1 MKGVELVPQQID
13 EYKIVSLLGEGSTG
27 KVYLAEKDGSHF
39 ALKLLERGN
48 IQELVSEFFIL
59 KGLKHPKIVN
69 VYSVNLKD
77 DGAYAV
83 LEYAEGGSLQGK
95 YFKKNWR
102 EFVERVV
109 KDILPTLGFLH
120 QRGILHGDIKP
131 SNILITSEG
140 TYKLSDFGGI
150 QKFLDLYLLAK
161 AETLTLDYTAP
172 EILRGERATT
182 QSDLYSLGILMYE
195 VLTGKLPFE
204 GSVEMVVNGHLMG
217 IVNPPHHINP
227 EIPESLSN
235 FIVKMLEKSPVR
247 RPANA
252 EEVRSI
258 LSKILEN
265 KSYQPEWS
273 DFSVFVG
280 RGKELRIAESLFK
293 RVIEG
298 GKKRNNVLI
307 FYGPEGIGK
316 STLADEIVS
325 RAYLQGI
332 FTIKFDLKSDNYS
345 ASLKRLGKFLENF
358 VNQKLPEIGNSNLR
372 QQFVSNIYNTLK
384 ILSNKFPVLIVIDE
398 FPSDDHISWQI
409 FSDISKLIKRDR
421 IGIVVFSQDIVR
433 SYIKGVN
440 NIYRL
445 NPFGPVVV
453 RELLKDKKLN
463 LSKSDISRIYRI
475 SRGLP
480 SRLTKILNC
489 LSKNK
494 KIDECLEECK
504 ALSVDIGSLPNTERE
519 ILKFMVLMGNPVN
532 LNLLI
537 DIFGIEKVTQA
548 VNALLARGILRRLNY
563 YSLNSAVRDKLL
575 TDFVHDRSAIFLV
588 AGKFSKLKNYRRAA
602 RVLYDTGYFS
612 SSFRYI
618 EHSLKRSFK
627 RRNYIKLY
635 DLLRLYED
643 VNLTGGALRKFLSYY
658 VYTLINLGMYRKA
671 LNVIEDNYDY
681 MIKSEADFLRCCALK
696 ELGYPIDK
704 LISLMETN
712 VRGQIS
718 GFLKDDADSLY
729 VELISETNISQD
741 KFDSIVEEILKRRKR
756 PDVRVKLLRISGN
769 YFYNRRDYRRA
780 KSYYREGLRLARKKD
795 VHWEIPNLLMNLA
808 VSRLMLGEIKLDKY
822 LENLKNAAR
831 LAEKQANYPILEKIY
846 LNLSFYYMS
855 FNQFSEAESS
865 LENLKQ
871 LGELSDN
878 PSIIAK
884 YYENIAYLNFER
896 GIWDNVEEYYMKAYE
911 NYRKVGVPD
920 IGFYG
925 KYIKFLIHLGNFSM
939 AIHLLREALSYWKK
953 VSSEKMLA
961 WVYENLFIVL
971 GITGRRNLMEKFL
984 IRVPESIR
992 NEPGISYF
1000 ISFGKKDFRTALK
1013 VVNEIIEQLEPYGE
1027 SFQVRYFLEKAESL
1041 LSLGEVDEAYQFIK
1055 IYLYKKPEGPFREA
1069 LGYFV
1074 LAKVYLAKRD
1084 WSNALLNFER
1094 ARRMFEQLG
1103 AKYQL
1108 GKTKCFI
1115 AFVGAIYRE
1124 HEPDESE
1131 LKMCKNILNS
1141 VGAGRTFDE
1150 IKLEIMAL
1158 LEK

>member
-1 MKGVELVPQQID
+1 MKGVEVIPQQID
-13 EYKIVSLLGEGSTG
+13 DYKIISLLGEGSTG
-27 KVYLAEKDGSHF
+27 KVYLAEKDGNRF
-39 ALKLLERGN
+39 ALKLLEKGN

-59 KGLKHPKIVN
+59 RGLKHPKIID

-77 DGAYAV
+77 DKAYAV

-95 YFKKNWR
+95 DFKKNWR

-109 KDILPTLGFLH
+109 SDVLPALGFLH
-120 QRGILHGDIKP
+120 RRGILHGDIKP
-131 SNILITSEG
+131 SNILITSDG
-140 TYKLSDFGGI
+140 TYKLSDFGGV
-150 QKFLDLYLLAK
+150 QRFLDLYSLAK

-195 VLTGKLPFE
+195 ILTGRLPFE

-217 IVNPPHHINP
+217 VVKPPHHINP

-247 RPANA
+247 RPVGV
-252 EEVRSI
+252 EEVKSI

-265 KSYQPEWS
+265 KFYEPELS
-273 DFSVFVG
+273 TFSVSIG

-293 RVIEG
+293 RIIEG
-298 GKKRNNVLI
+298 GKNRNNVVI

-332 FTIKFDLKSDNYS
+332 FTIKFDLTADNFS
-345 ASLKRLGKFLENF
+345 VSLKRLGKFLENF
-358 VNQKLPEIGNSNLR
+358 INQKLPEVGNSNLR
-372 QQFVSNIYNTLK
+372 HQFVSNIYNTLK
-384 ILSNKFPVLIVIDE
+384 ILSNRFPVLVVIDE
-398 FPSDDHISWQI
+398 FPSDDYISWQI
-409 FSDISKLIKRDR
+409 LSDISRFIRRDR
-421 IGIVVFSQDIVR
+421 IGIIVFSQDITR

-440 NIYRL
+440 NIYKL
-445 NPFGPVVV
+445 NPFGPGVVK
-453 RELLKDKKLN
+453 ELLRDKISN
-463 LSKSDISRIYRI
+463 LSQLDISRIYRFSGGI
-475 SRGLP
+475 P
-480 SRLTKILNC
+480 SRLVKISDC
-489 LSKNK
+489 LLKNK
-494 KIDECLEECK
+494 RIDGCLEEYNT
-504 ALSVDIGSLPNTERE
+504 LSIDTDSLSDSDKE
-519 ILKFMVLMGNPVN
+519 ILKFMVLMGNPVD
-532 LNLLI
+532 LNLLVT
-537 DIFGIEKVTQA
+537 IFGMKKVTQA
-548 VNALLARGILRRLNY
+548 VNTLLARGILRRLNY
-563 YSLNSAVRDKLL
+563 YSLDDAVRNKLL
-575 TDFVHDRSAIFLV
+575 TDYVHDKAAAFLV
-588 AGKFSKLKNYRRAA
+588 ARKFAEMKNYHRAA
-602 RVLYDTGYFS
+602 RVLYEAGHFS

-618 EHSLKRSFK
+618 EHSLKRAFK

-635 DLLRLYED
+635 DLLRPYED
-643 VNLTGGALRKFLSYY
+643 MNLKGRALREFLSYY
-658 VYTLINLGMYRKA
+658 VYTLINLGMYSKA
-671 LNVIEDNYDY
+671 LKVVENNYNQ
-681 MIKSEADFLRCCALK
+681 MSKPEADFLRCYAMK

-704 LISLMETN
+704 LISLMETSI
-712 VRGQIS
+712 RGQIS

-729 VELISETNISQD
+729 AELISETNIPQER
-741 KFDSIVEEILKRRKR
+741 FDLIIKEILRRRKR

-769 YFYNRRDYRRA
+769 YHYNRRDYTKA
-780 KSYYREGLRLARKKD
+780 KNYYREGLRLARKKD
-795 VHWEIPNLLMNLA
+795 IHWEIPNLLMNLT
-808 VSRLMLGEIKLDKY
+808 VSRLMLGEIKPENY

-855 FNQFSEAESS
+855 FNQFSEAEVF
-865 LENLKQ
+865 LEKLKQ

-896 GIWDNVEEYYMKAYE
+896 GIWDNVKEYYMKAYE
-911 NYRKVGVPD
+911 NYKKVGVPD
-920 IGFYG
+920 LGFYG
-925 KYIKFLIHLGNFSM
+925 KYIKFLIHLGNFTL

-953 VSSEKMLA
+953 VASEKMLA

-971 GITGRRNLMEKFL
+971 GITGRRNLMERFL
-984 IRVPESIR
+984 RRVPESIR

-1000 ISFGKKDFRTALK
+1000 LSFGKKDFKTALRI
-1013 VVNEIIEQLEPYGE
+1013 VNGIIEQLGSYGE

-1041 LSLGEVDEAYQFIK
+1041 LSLGNVDEAFRFIK
-1055 IYLYKKPEGPFREA
+1055 IYLDKKPEGPFREA

-1074 LAKVYLAKRD
+1074 LAKVYLARRD

-1103 AKYQL
+1103 AMYQL

-1115 AFVGAIYRE
+1115 AYVNAIYKE
-1124 HEPDESE
+1124 QEPDQNE
-1131 LKMCKNILNS
+1131 LRKCRQILSS

-1150 IKLEIMAL
+1150 IRLEIMEL